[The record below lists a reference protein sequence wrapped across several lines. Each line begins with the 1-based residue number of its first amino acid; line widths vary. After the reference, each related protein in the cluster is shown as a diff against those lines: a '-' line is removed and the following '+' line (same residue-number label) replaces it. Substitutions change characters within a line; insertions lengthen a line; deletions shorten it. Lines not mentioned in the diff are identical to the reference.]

1 MYRFCLF
8 ALASLTLLSGCFWQS
23 QTRPPVAVGQPT
35 PTPSTTPT
43 PSSVPSATP
52 RPDARPVEIQLEGPA
67 LSLGVGEEM
76 LLTGTVRFSDGTQL
90 SLLQALAQ
98 LNIQATPPDVLRL
111 DANQLLI
118 RGLKAGD
125 AQVRLQSRQ
134 SPELSRLIAVKVVSG
149 IDPNTAILDLEI
161 E

>member
-1 MYRFCLF
+1 MYRFSLF
-8 ALASLTLLSGCFWQS
+8 ALTLLTLLSGCFWQS
-23 QTRPPVAVGQPT
+23 QTRPPVTVGQPT
-35 PTPSTTPT
+35 PTPNITPT

-52 RPDARPVEIQLEGPA
+52 RPDARPVDIQLEGP

-76 LLTGTVRFSDGTQL
+76 LLTGSVQFSDGTQL

-98 LNIQATPPDVLRL
+98 LTVQVTPSDVLQL
-111 DANQLLI
+111 DVNQLLI